1 MAKVRLQMTLQ
12 SEIRKVWKVITD
24 NSQYAWRSDLER
36 IEVLD
41 SRHFIEY
48 AKNGIETRFT
58 ITAKE
63 PCKRYVFS
71 MENRNMTGSW
81 TGLLRET
88 ASGTEIDFT
97 EEVKARKLIM
107 NLFAGFYLKKQQKQY
122 AADLKRKLGEE

>member
-1 MAKVRLQMTLQ
+1 MAKVKLRMILQ
-12 SEIRKVWKVITD
+12 SNREKVWKVITD
-24 NSQYAWRSDLER
+24 NSQFAWRSDLER

-41 SRHFIEY
+41 DCHFIEY

-63 PCKRYVFS
+63 SCTRYAFS
-71 MENRNMTGSW
+71 MENRNMAGSW

-97 EEVKARKLIM
+97 EEVKARNLVM
-107 NLFAGFYLKKQQKQY
+107 NLFVRLYLKKQQKQY
-122 AADLKRKLGEE
+122 AVDLKRKLGEE